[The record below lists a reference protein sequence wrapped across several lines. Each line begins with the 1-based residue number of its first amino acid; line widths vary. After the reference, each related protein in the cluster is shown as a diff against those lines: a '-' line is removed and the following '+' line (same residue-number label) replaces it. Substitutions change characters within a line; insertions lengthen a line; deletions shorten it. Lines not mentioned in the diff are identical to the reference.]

1 MIFNAD
7 NADMPRP
14 SSPTPVLTYGAGQH
28 TITVPVRAYI
38 QAIGTAE
45 VTLTASAGSNVT
57 IATMDTSSI
66 TLTGQCDDLHI
77 QLANG
82 TSTIDTRALDAGHI
96 SIGQLG
102 PNITLLMTPEQ
113 HANFMA

>member
-1 MIFNAD
+1 
-7 NADMPRP
+7 MPRP

-38 QAIGTAE
+38 QAIGTAQIS
-45 VTLTASAGSNVT
+45 LIASPGSNVT
-57 IATMDTSSI
+57 VAAMDTSTI
-66 TLTGQCDDLHI
+66 TLTGCCEDLHI

-102 PNITLLMTPEQ
+102 PNITLQMTPEQ
-113 HANFMA
+113 HAAFMA

>member
-1 MIFNAD
+1 
-7 NADMPRP
+7 MPRP

-38 QAIGTAE
+38 QAIGTAQI
-45 VTLTASAGSNVT
+45 TLAASAGAKVM

-66 TLTGQCDDLHI
+66 TVTGKCDDLHI

-82 TSTIDTRALDAGHI
+82 TSTIDTRMLDVGHI

-102 PNITLLMTPEQ
+102 PDITIQMTPKQ
-113 HANFMA
+113 RTTFMA